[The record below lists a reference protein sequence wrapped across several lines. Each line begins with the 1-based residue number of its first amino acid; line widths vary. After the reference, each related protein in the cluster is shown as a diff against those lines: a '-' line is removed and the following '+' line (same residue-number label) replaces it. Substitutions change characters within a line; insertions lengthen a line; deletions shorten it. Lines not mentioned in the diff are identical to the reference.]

1 MTGGWERLLRE
12 RTCDLEAGLDG
23 RTSTA
28 LCWHSRMLRSQV
40 QLLYLDN
47 SPLLGFL
54 RDAPVFGTPG
64 SALRESWDQ
73 GMYTFF
79 VVFFHLF
86 QTLEILHKSH
96 KAKHFFS
103 LFANRWISSV
113 PSHFEIRSRPTQG
126 FPSLWPTWTPWGHL
140 RWQW

>member
-1 MTGGWERLLRE
+1 MGWERLLRE

-23 RTSTA
+23 RASTA
-28 LCWHSRMLRSQV
+28 LCWPLGILTSQV

-54 RDAPVFGTPG
+54 RDAPVFGKPG
-64 SALRESWDQ
+64 PTRRESRDQ
-73 GMYTFF
+73 GTHTSF
-79 VVFFHLF
+79 VFFFHSL
-86 QTLEILHKSH
+86 QTLEILPKSH

-103 LFANRWISSV
+103 LFANRWILSV
-113 PSHFEIRSRPTQG
+113 PSHFETQSRPTQG
-126 FPSLWPTWTPWGHL
+126 FPSLWPTWTLWGHL

>member
-79 VVFFHLF
+79 VVFFSLASDSRNSAQITQSKNISF
-86 QTLEILHKSH
+86 PFLPIGGSRAYLHISKFEADLLRDSH
-96 KAKHFFS
+96 HCGQ
-103 LFANRWISSV
+103 
-113 PSHFEIRSRPTQG
+113 H
-126 FPSLWPTWTPWGHL
+126 GH
-140 RWQW
+140 RGDI